1 MIIVTNKGKYFTD
14 FTYHGLFSEHNLHEK
29 RGFTVF
35 HYINLLLSF
44 IFRTLFYLQQDD
56 HLHSFTVKFGS
67 DPNEYSIDCT
77 KPCTVFEVIKSQ
89 HNTELQNEMD
99 KSQKKIKKEKI
110 KVSEENLIIKVGK
123 GNDAPI
129 VATHFPCCC
138 VEENQCLTIM
148 IMHTAVEKR
157 REELRVL
164 PKENYSVFFID
175 KELGKGDQYKSDMV
189 FTCKNIP
196 ENCKYFCVYGKK
208 RMTVEE
214 ALRQDGRFVDSLTD
228 FSLSDNENKQLRK
241 HTAVVDNLDGKKFKM
256 CKLPPKNQP
265 KAKNPKQQ
273 EVENHE
279 EINDLLRKQFPKLK
293 ALMES
298 RFPGRSFEKTL
309 TNLKEEKFGKIQQ
322 SFSETHRLE
331 KLLKMG
337 KSVCKV
343 LVKRKDFIDNQVTD
357 VCQGTGFVL
366 FDRFILTSAHLFDK
380 CVEGKKLLDQINVSA
395 RFQYNDDPETNY
407 FHFYAEKTFID
418 IDNELDYAVLELKPE
433 GQNSIQ
439 NNGENVKVPPG
450 LLNSFGPLPGNGE
463 ACLIGHPAGS
473 VRKID
478 PTCIIEPEKR
488 KQVKIDPTC
497 IIEPEK
503 RKQAVMD
510 HLSKYTDCKFI
521 LQSVNHEIKNQG
533 VDDIMMGG
541 EKAEQV
547 AAFNTFMYHGAS
559 GSPVFDAHGRIFGI
573 HTGGYGLSDHIIEYA
588 HLLLTIFE
596 KFVINLKES
605 GNDQMLEKLITI
617 TYPRHVANGQT
628 LLTCFVQAFLFPNI
642 TFNLSDCS

>member
-1 MIIVTNKGKYFTD
+1 M
-14 FTYHGLFSEHNLHEK
+14 
-29 RGFTVF
+29 
-35 HYINLLLSF
+35 
-44 IFRTLFYLQQDD
+44 
-56 HLHSFTVKFGS
+56 
-67 DPNEYSIDCT
+67 
-77 KPCTVFEVIKSQ
+77 
-89 HNTELQNEMD
+89 
-99 KSQKKIKKEKI
+99 
-110 KVSEENLIIKVGK
+110 
-123 GNDAPI
+123 
-129 VATHFPCCC
+129 
-138 VEENQCLTIM
+138 
-148 IMHTAVEKR
+148 
-157 REELRVL
+157 EELGL
-164 PKENYSVFFID
+164 
-175 KELGKGDQYKSDMV
+175 
-189 FTCKNIP
+189 NI
-196 ENCKYFCVYGKK
+196 
-208 RMTVEE
+208 
-214 ALRQDGRFVDSLTD
+214 S
-228 FSLSDNENKQLRK
+228 
-241 HTAVVDNLDGKKFKM
+241 
-256 CKLPPKNQP
+256 
-265 KAKNPKQQ
+265 
-273 EVENHE
+273 HE

-488 KQVKIDPTC
+488 KQVV
-497 IIEPEK
+497 E
-503 RKQAVMD
+503 D
-510 HLSKYTDCKFI
+510 HLAPYEKTMFTI
-521 LQSVNHEIKNQG
+521 MSVVETIKSQG
-533 VDDIMMGG
+533 IECIMVGG
-541 EKAEQV
+541 TKADEV
-547 AAFNTFMYHGAS
+547 ETYHTFMYHGAS
-559 GSPVFDAHGRIFGI
+559 GSPVFGVDFKVFGI
-573 HTGGYGLSDHIIEYA
+573 HTRGYTYGFRRHETSVIEYA
-588 HLLLTIFE
+588 QQLLSIFQR
-596 KFVINLKES
+596 FVINLKKS
-605 GNDQMLEKLITI
+605 GNDEMLEKVKEAVTENEDLKKILQVE
-617 TYPRHVANGQT
+617 PMEE
-628 LLTCFVQAFLFPNI
+628 
-642 TFNLSDCS
+642 D